1 MKNAATRLFRPFEK
15 IAGWKA
21 LGWGVA
27 GMALSTALGSCAG
40 FHYHGLL
47 HFGAASND
55 SWWVYAAERGTVWL
69 LPALLFWI
77 GGVILSRSR
86 IRAVDVFGTVAFAQL
101 PLIGMNL
108 FALTPP
114 MQRLNGYDMSRSVNE
129 ITVDTQLLGDVA
141 FSLIVILF
149 LVWTLIW
156 MFNALKIS
164 CNLKGAR
171 LGWWYA
177 AAIIGGDALCRVI
190 ISSFY

>member
-1 MKNAATRLFRPFEK
+1 MKNFTIRLFRPFEK

-27 GMALSTALGSCAG
+27 GMALSAVLGSCAG
-40 FHYHGLL
+40 NHYHGLL
-47 HFGAASND
+47 HFGAAPNHAG
-55 SWWVYAAERGTVWL
+55 WVFAAEVLIVWL
-69 LPALLFWI
+69 IPALLFWI
-77 GGVILSRSR
+77 GGGILSRSR

-114 MQRLNGYDMSRSVNE
+114 MQRLIGYDMSRSVNE
-129 ITVDTQLLGDVA
+129 ILADTQFLKDSM

-177 AAIIGGDALCRVI
+177 AAIIGGDALCRVV